1 MNRYQSMS
9 GWSTNKRIA
18 EKIYKELQNDNNIE
32 IYAFEPKDIY
42 YCSELK
48 KEFIRSL
55 DYTIRKKLLE
65 KEKWNK

>member
-48 KEFIRSL
+48 IDCIRGL
-55 DYTIRKKLLE
+55 DYRLIKKLLD